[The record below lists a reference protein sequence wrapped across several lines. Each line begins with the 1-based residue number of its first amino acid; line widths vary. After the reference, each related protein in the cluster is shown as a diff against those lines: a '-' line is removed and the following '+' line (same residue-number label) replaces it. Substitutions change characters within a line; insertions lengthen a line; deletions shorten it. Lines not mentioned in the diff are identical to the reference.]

1 MIHEKEERSLIII
14 KPDGIQRN
22 LVGKIITRFEE
33 KGLKLI
39 GMKMLHLED
48 ALVESHY
55 SHLTDKPFFPQIKK
69 FMQSAPVVVFAV
81 AGINAVNAIRIIV
94 GPTKGHEADA
104 GSIRGDYSLS
114 MQSNVVHA
122 SDSKENAEAEISRF
136 FTEGELL
143 DYEKIDTKFIF
154 ADDLL

>member
-122 SDSKENAEAEISRF
+122 SDSKENAETEINRF
-136 FTEGELL
+136 FAEGELL
-143 DYEKIDTKFIF
+143 EYEKIDTKFIF